1 MKPILLVLAIP
12 AAIILTGCSSNEPEY
27 TASGDETT
35 TPVTTSLDAAR
46 ALNLDMTPATSD
58 VVRATI
64 VEPSSTPAVTSNPTG
79 SALFTQT
86 CRESTTYFDGLR
98 TMAEQL
104 GEDFDIAEA
113 TKGLLELTKSGDEV
127 VSEADRK
134 QIESAI
140 HAAANGE
147 C

>member
-1 MKPILLVLAIP
+1 MKRFLLALTIP
-12 AAIILTGCSSNEPEY
+12 AALVLSGCASSEPEY
-27 TASGDETT
+27 TASGDGTS
-35 TPVTTSLDAAR
+35 PSVTTSLDAAR
-46 ALNLDMTPATSD
+46 ALNLDMTPTTSES
-58 VVRATI
+58 VRATI
-64 VEPSSTPAVTSNPTG
+64 AKPSGTPVAPSNPTG
-79 SALFTQT
+79 SALFAQT

-113 TKGLLELTKSGDEV
+113 TRGLIELTKSGDEV
-127 VSEADRK
+127 VSETDRK

-140 HAAANGE
+140 QAAANGE